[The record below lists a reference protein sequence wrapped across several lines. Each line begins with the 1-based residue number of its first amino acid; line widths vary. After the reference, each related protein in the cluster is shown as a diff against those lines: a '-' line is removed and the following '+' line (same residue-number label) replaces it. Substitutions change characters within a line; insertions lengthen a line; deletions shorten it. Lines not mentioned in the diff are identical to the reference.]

1 MNKVTIYGRIGKI
14 EAESL
19 KINGEEVR
27 KLKFSIADKVDK
39 NTTVWHSVVAWRGL
53 ANTIEKYCKKGDRL
67 VVNGQINS
75 FKTNEGKEIHYITC
89 SDVAFVETAQDSEQ
103 QNPF

>member
-27 KLKFSIADKVDK
+27 KVKFSLADKVDK
-39 NTTVWHSVVAWRGL
+39 NTTVWHSVVAWRGT
-53 ANTIEKYCKKGDRL
+53 ATAIERYCKVGDRL
-67 VVNGQINS
+67 VVNGSINS

>member
-14 EAESL
+14 DAESL

-27 KLKFSIADKVDK
+27 KVKFTIADKVDK
-39 NTTVWHSVVAWRGL
+39 NNTVWHSVVAWRGT
-53 ANTIEKYCKKGDRL
+53 ATAIEKYCKVGDRL

-75 FKTNEGKEIHYITC
+75 FKTNEGKEIHYSTC
-89 SDVAFVETAQDSEQ
+89 SDIAFVESAQESTKD
-103 QNPF
+103 PF

>member
-14 EAESL
+14 EAESI

-27 KLKFSIADKVDK
+27 KVKFSIADKVDK
-39 NTTVWHSVVAWRGL
+39 NTTVWHSLVAWKGL

-67 VVNGQINS
+67 VVNGSINS
-75 FKTNEGKEIHYITC
+75 FKTSEGKEIHYIAC
-89 SDVAFVETAQDSEQ
+89 SDIAFVEVANNEQ
-103 QNPF
+103 KDPF

>member
-19 KINGEEVR
+19 QIKGEEVR
-27 KLKFSIADKVDK
+27 KVKLSLADKVDK
-39 NTTVWHSVVAWRGL
+39 NTTVWHSVVAWRGT
-53 ANTIEKYCKKGDRL
+53 ATTIEKYCKVGDRL
-67 VVNGQINS
+67 IVNGSINS
-75 FKTNEGKEIHYITC
+75 FKTNEGKDIHYITC
-89 SDVAFVETAQDSEQ
+89 NDIAFVESANSE

>member
-1 MNKVTIYGRIGKI
+1 MNRVTIYGRIGKI
-14 EAESL
+14 DAESL

-27 KLKFSIADKVDK
+27 KVKFTIADKVDK
-39 NTTVWHSVVAWRGL
+39 NTTVWHSVVAWRGT
-53 ANTIEKYCKKGDRL
+53 ATAIERYCKVGDRL

-89 SDVAFVETAQDSEQ
+89 SDIAFVESAQDSQ
-103 QNPF
+103 KDPF

>member
-27 KLKFSIADKVDK
+27 KVKFSIADKVDK
-39 NTTVWHSVVAWRGL
+39 NTTVWHSVVAWRGT
-53 ANTIEKYCKKGDRL
+53 ATTIEKYCKVGDRL
-67 VVNGQINS
+67 IVNGSISS
-75 FKTNEGKEIHYITC
+75 FKTNEGKDIHYISC
-89 SDVAFVETAQDSEQ
+89 SEIAFVESANSG